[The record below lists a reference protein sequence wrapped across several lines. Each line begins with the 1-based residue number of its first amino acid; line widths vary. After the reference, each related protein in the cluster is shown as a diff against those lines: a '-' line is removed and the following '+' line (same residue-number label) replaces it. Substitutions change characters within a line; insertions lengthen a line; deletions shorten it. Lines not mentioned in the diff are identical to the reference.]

1 MMADQFSSNADS
13 VSAPATR
20 AVAVS
25 PHDTNALADIPKA
38 LFVGTGGNL
47 TMRGVAGISDQMW
60 RNVPSGS
67 VLPFRAQYVRATGT
81 TAADLLALY

>member
-1 MMADQFSSNADS
+1 MADQFSNVADQ

-20 AVAVS
+20 AASVT
-25 PHDTNALADIPKA
+25 PHDSNALADIPKA
-38 LFVGTGGNL
+38 LFVGTGGTL
-47 TMRGVAGISDQMW
+47 TMRGVNDGADRIW
-60 RNVPSGS
+60 KNVPSGS